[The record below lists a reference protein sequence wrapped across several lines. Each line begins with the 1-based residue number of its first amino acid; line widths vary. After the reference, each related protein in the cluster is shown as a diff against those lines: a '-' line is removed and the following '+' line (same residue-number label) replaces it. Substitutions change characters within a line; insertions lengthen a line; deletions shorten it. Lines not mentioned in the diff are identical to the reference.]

1 MMFLHG
7 QRRLPILR
15 FVAVLLAASL
25 LVEVGARR
33 SRARSTGRR
42 PACSVPGCSKC
53 VVGSTTVCAACRA
66 GYKEVEGRC
75 EQCSA
80 GCATCEFAGPGSCD
94 ACKAGFA
101 SMKPAM
107 PVELNCTFFGADGE
121 RIVWLAAGRRGKQ
134 VEWKMS
140 APAGDVAPD
149 MRAVFRTAYGATASI
164 PG

>member
-1 MMFLHG
+1 
-7 QRRLPILR
+7 
-15 FVAVLLAASL
+15 
-25 LVEVGARR
+25 
-33 SRARSTGRR
+33 
-42 PACSVPGCSKC
+42 VPGCSQY
-53 VVGSTTVCAACRA
+53 VGSTTVCAACRA
-66 GYKEVEGRC
+66 GYKEVEGRW
-75 EQCSA
+75 
-80 GCATCEFAGPGSCD
+80 CATCEFAGPGSYD

-140 APAGDVAPD
+140 APAGDVAAD
-149 MRAVFRTAYGATASI
+149 TRAVFRTAYGATASI

>member
-1 MMFLHG
+1 M
-7 QRRLPILR
+7 
-15 FVAVLLAASL
+15 
-25 LVEVGARR
+25 
-33 SRARSTGRR
+33 
-42 PACSVPGCSKC
+42 
-53 VVGSTTVCAACRA
+53 CAACRA
-66 GYKEVEGRC
+66 GYKEMEGRC

-140 APAGDVAPD
+140 APAGDVAAD
-149 MRAVFRTAYGATASI
+149 TRAVFRTAYGATDEFGFASVEKKVHVHDLHATI
-164 PG
+164 LHLMGLDHEKLTYRYSGRDFRLTDVHGVVVTDILK